1 MNLFSWFPDKRGF
14 AAGVATAGFGGS
26 AIMSGTL
33 IKEFLDKFSKVP
45 TLAGANDIAAQIVPK
60 DKLF

>member
-1 MNLFSWFPDKRGF
+1 
-14 AAGVATAGFGGS
+14 
-26 AIMSGTL
+26 MSGTL